1 MMRVRALLLGLICAT
16 ACAAGHA
23 EVRGPSSRGALV
35 RGPIASPVLASPGVR
50 AIGRFDAQDPAGPR
64 FAWSGTG
71 VAVRFQGT
79 ELDVRLKAGAGGDT
93 LAVTVDG
100 KPAPQINLRGDKE
113 RYPVAVNLH
122 DGDHE
127 VEIVKRTE
135 PRVGEVQ
142 LLGFV
147 QPLLD
152 PPPAPARRVE
162 LVGDSITAGYGNE
175 GPDQH
180 CRFTPAT
187 ENATATYGWLAARSL
202 GAEASIVAWSGKTID
217 EMANFYD
224 RALPTHAE
232 SRWDP
237 QAFVPDAVVINL
249 GTNDATRGDAPQPIA
264 QALVKL
270 VDRVRAL
277 YPTALVVCCV
287 GSMLTDTY
295 PPGKQTLTRA
305 RAGVHLAVDQKR
317 KAGDARVT
325 YLEFPT
331 QDPAIGYG
339 CDYHPSARTHQ
350 MMAQRLAAHL
360 KTELG
365 W

>member
-1 MMRVRALLLGLICAT
+1 MRLRALLLGLICAT
-16 ACAAGHA
+16 ACSAGRADVRRALPPSQQSAISAAN
-23 EVRGPSSRGALV
+23 
-35 RGPIASPVLASPGVR
+35 VR
-50 AIGRFDAQDPAGPR
+50 AIGRFDVQDPAGAR
-64 FAWSGTG
+64 FAWPGSGF
-71 VAVRFQGT
+71 AVRFRGT
-79 ELDVRLKAGAGGDT
+79 QLDARLKAGSGGDA
-93 LAVTVDG
+93 LQVTVDG
-100 KPAPQINLRGDKE
+100 KTTATVNLRGDKE
-113 RYPVAVNLH
+113 LYTVATGLP

-135 PRVGEVQ
+135 ARVGEMQ
-142 LLGFV
+142 LLGFA

-152 PPPAPARRVE
+152 PPPPPARRIE
-162 LVGDSITAGYGNE
+162 IVGDSISAGYGNE

-187 ENATATYGWLAARSL
+187 ENATATYGWLAAKRV

-217 EMANFYD
+217 EMASMYE
-224 RALPTHAE
+224 RAVPTRPG

-237 QAFVPDAVVINL
+237 RAFVPDAVVVNL
-249 GTNDATRGDAPQPIA
+249 GTNDVTRGDSQAPFVA
-264 QALVKL
+264 SLVKL
-270 VDRVRAL
+270 VDRARAL
-277 YPTALVVCCV
+277 YPHALIVCCV

-305 RAGVHLAVDQKR
+305 RAYVHAAVEQKR
-317 KAGDARVT
+317 SAGDARVT

-331 QDPAIGYG
+331 QDPAVGYG

-350 MMAQRLAAHL
+350 MMAERLTAHL